1 MTSTE
6 EIGSNTKTEDSNWMF
21 VENPQDKEDITEA
34 TSKEQDGESTQTNF
48 DPLLSPISLDLRAIC
63 SQLLSKYRETIKDT
77 SKWNLSLRSFLL

>member
-1 MTSTE
+1 
-6 EIGSNTKTEDSNWMF
+6 MF

-48 DPLLSPISLDLRAIC
+48 DPLLSPISLDLRVIY